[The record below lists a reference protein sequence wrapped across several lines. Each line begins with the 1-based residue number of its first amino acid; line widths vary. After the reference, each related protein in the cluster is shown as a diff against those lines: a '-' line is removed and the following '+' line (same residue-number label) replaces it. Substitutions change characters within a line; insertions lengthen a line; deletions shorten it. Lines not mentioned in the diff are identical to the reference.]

1 MLKQIGEIKLGD
13 TTVHVARN
21 GEYQLVAQDGVDAY
35 ETPIYRV
42 YDVEA
47 KTEEGLKLIIYHLV
61 QSIGKLLSEK
71 QAVADSRRAA
81 LQGAKTED

>member
-13 TTVHVARN
+13 ITVHVARN
-21 GEYQLVAQDGVDAY
+21 GEYQLVAQDGEDAY

-42 YDVEA
+42 YDLSC
-47 KTEEGLKLIIYHLV
+47 LKPGELLDVCKDLV
-61 QSIGKLLSEK
+61 QVVGRLLTEK

-81 LQGAKTED
+81 LQGTKSEE